1 MISGINGH
9 FYSHMTDKRKLFK
22 YQSKYLTRKKTKLW
36 PRGGVHLNSHK
47 FLTSTT
53 LFNKIRDLHLSNL
66 LGYDWSKK
74 KFFFKYNLFVTI
86 V

>member
-22 YQSKYLTRKKTKLW
+22 KQVSHKKENKIMAK
-36 PRGGVHLNSHK
+36 RGVHLNSHK

-66 LGYDWSKK
+66 LGYD
-74 KFFFKYNLFVTI
+74 
-86 V
+86 